1 MGQTWLDVVRYA
13 ESVTL
18 RGLIYKEAWRYRDY
32 VIESFNDDVPF
43 DFFIR
48 QQISGDL
55 LEAEGFE
62 QRRKNLIATGYLAM
76 GNNNLEDQDKEKLRM
91 DAVDEQL
98 ETIGRGLLAQT
109 IGCARCHDHKFD
121 PIPTSDYYAL
131 AGILRSTESIINA
144 NVGRWVVAELPV
156 PPEEMEAVK
165 ALSQELAL
173 VQSELAKLT
182 KDKSVGV
189 IKVSDVI
196 GIVVDDPAA
205 MRTGNW
211 NTSLPTRPMS
221 GPGINMPV
229 AGAPIRELFSSH
241 RQNWRASM
249 KSDSLTL
256 TEVTGPSR
264 YQSKFG
270 MLTVRE

>member
-1 MGQTWLDVVRYA
+1 MTTSHLISLSDNKSLGIYLR
-13 ESVTL
+13 L
-18 RGLIYKEAWRYRDY
+18 RGLNNGE
-32 VIESFNDDVPF
+32 
-43 DFFIR
+43 
-48 QQISGDL
+48 
-55 LEAEGFE
+55 
-62 QRRKNLIATGYLAM
+62 KNLIATGYLAM

-144 NVGRWVVAELPV
+144 DIRTARVVAELPV

-165 ALSQELAL
+165 ALSQGLAL
-173 VQSELAKLT
+173 VKSELAKLT

-211 NTSLPTRPMS
+211 NTSTS
-221 GPGINMPV
+221 NKTYVGPGYQYASGGSPDT
-229 AGAPIRELFSSH
+229 RSCF
-241 RQNWRASM
+241 RAT
-249 KSDSLTL
+249 DR
-256 TEVTGPSR
+256 TGR
-264 YQSKFG
+264 R
-270 MLTVRE
+270 V

>member
-1 MGQTWLDVVRYA
+1 MYYDLGLATNIGTTREFVSSNSENAYEPRGRIVTLAAIWRALGQTLAGRWRYA

-131 AGILRSTESIINA
+131 AGILRSTE
-144 NVGRWVVAELPV
+144 
-156 PPEEMEAVK
+156 
-165 ALSQELAL
+165 
-173 VQSELAKLT
+173 
-182 KDKSVGV
+182 
-189 IKVSDVI
+189 
-196 GIVVDDPAA
+196 
-205 MRTGNW
+205 
-211 NTSLPTRPMS
+211 
-221 GPGINMPV
+221 
-229 AGAPIRELFSSH
+229 
-241 RQNWRASM
+241 
-249 KSDSLTL
+249 
-256 TEVTGPSR
+256 
-264 YQSKFG
+264 
-270 MLTVRE
+270 

>member
-1 MGQTWLDVVRYA
+1 MRYA

-55 LEAEGFE
+55 LEAKDFE

-156 PPEEMEAVK
+156 PPEEMEATK
-165 ALSQELAL
+165 ALSQQLAL
-173 VQSELAKLT
+173 VKSELESL
-182 KDKSVGV
+182 V
-189 IKVSDVI
+189 I
-196 GIVVDDPAA
+196 
-205 MRTGNW
+205 
-211 NTSLPTRPMS
+211 
-221 GPGINMPV
+221 
-229 AGAPIRELFSSH
+229 H
-241 RQNWRASM
+241 
-249 KSDSLTL
+249 
-256 TEVTGPSR
+256 
-264 YQSKFG
+264 
-270 MLTVRE
+270 